1 MGPTH
6 IRIERDN
13 FPKDRIGRH
22 FASSYY
28 TKKLTNNETI
38 PRRWL
43 VYSISKDRT
52 FCFCCRLF
60 DNQSISNLV
69 SEGCNDWKH
78 LSETL
83 KMHENSTLH
92 KKFYCQWIEAEMRL
106 KRGKTIDCEEQK
118 LISRETLRWNN
129 VLIRLMNI
137 TLYLAEN
144 NIAFRGTS
152 DKLYTPNNGKFLGLV
167 QLIGK
172 FDPVM
177 QEHLRLATTG
187 NISDHYCGKDIQ
199 NELID
204 LMGEKVRSE
213 IVSRVKISKYYS
225 IIADCTPDIS
235 HIEQLSFTIRFADLS
250 DDNITIKEHFIK
262 FIPVNDSSG
271 AGLTEL
277 ILNVLNE
284 HGLELHNCRGQGY
297 DNGANMKGKNIGVQ
311 RRILHLNPLA
321 FYVPCGC
328 HSYNLVLCDAAKSSV
343 KSVTL
348 FGVLQR
354 LFTLFSGSVNRWKI
368 LTDHL
373 GLYTLKKLSDTR
385 WEAKINSV
393 KAVRYQICD
402 VHDALVTLANET
414 EKSDVTTSHEAI
426 TLAEQL
432 KDFGFIVS
440 LIVWYEIFKS
450 MS

>member
-1 MGPTH
+1 MNLDKYIETKQQNKDNLERDIASSSTASTSVIEPCTDLQGIIETKSCDKLSNESEISQDLVPISELPHNHDAQLSFSGITNAPLELKTIDSTDVGTWPAVRNSKTIDHFITMGPTQ

-152 DKLYTPNNGKFLGLV
+152 DKLYTPNNGKFLSLV

-277 ILNVLNE
+277 ILNVN
-284 HGLELHNCRGQGY
+284 
-297 DNGANMKGKNIGVQ
+297 
-311 RRILHLNPLA
+311 
-321 FYVPCGC
+321 
-328 HSYNLVLCDAAKSSV
+328 
-343 KSVTL
+343 
-348 FGVLQR
+348 
-354 LFTLFSGSVNRWKI
+354 
-368 LTDHL
+368 
-373 GLYTLKKLSDTR
+373 
-385 WEAKINSV
+385 
-393 KAVRYQICD
+393 
-402 VHDALVTLANET
+402 
-414 EKSDVTTSHEAI
+414 
-426 TLAEQL
+426 
-432 KDFGFIVS
+432 
-440 LIVWYEIFKS
+440 
-450 MS
+450 